1 MSETKRLTSRREKL
15 QELLTTEEGL
25 KSLYRFSA
33 QNPHINLHDGCQI
46 IMERPNASVCFSFEE
61 WNAMDRRIT
70 RGRRG
75 IPYYDSD
82 GHKHFVF
89 DATDTHGGMRYQR
102 LAYPMKRLLAGLD
115 LLNGTS
121 LEKDERADYRKI
133 KSGVASWL
141 KENDYLTEDNLH
153 NSLWIEGVSY
163 SLYTMTGFPKNNGIR
178 LTPMPFMLKP
188 NADLFKEIYITTSLL
203 QQEVETA
210 YLAAQETVQVVD
222 DVEEESL
229 SDEIPEEEISYL
241 EVQEEKPK
249 LPLYYERYLAL
260 EEKYPEAI
268 VIQQMGDFYEVMG
281 KNAQEASNVLEL
293 TLTGRDVGLPERVAM
308 CGFPYHV
315 KEVYIEKL
323 TKHSAVVVQDA
334 KGEERYIAK
343 AEAKI
348 QEPNEDF
355 FAEFEEIEFTDEED
369 LLEQLAEEEKP
380 KAKVKGIKD
389 RKRKSKP
396 VPTLFDLIEPKETE
410 EEKIEQ
416 MIKRQLIQ
424 GSGFALG
431 KFRIVEAYQKNP
443 TQIEFAE
450 QLKAEYGVGSYGGL
464 NGDSQS
470 CNAKGI
476 SMQWVNPN
484 DKSDFAEADLTWS
497 EVAIRIADLIDD
509 KEYLTEEETKIYAD
523 ILRKREERIN
533 ATSVAEKIKVIVH
546 QTIEEGTKSAWNVI
560 YEIAPYRFEES
571 AEFFKEHREEIESAL
586 LQEAEVKTSYPTAFP
601 YADHIKIEFYPEYVK
616 RLKTK
621 PEESVTENTDLNEV
635 GIAEEE
641 LGGAKTRFKNNVE
654 AIRLLNTLYQAD
666 RMPTTAEKKILAKYV
681 GWGGLAQAFDERNE
695 QWQKE
700 FSELKDLL
708 SNEDYALAKA
718 SVLNAHYTSKEV
730 IDGIY
735 KGLSRFGV
743 KGNNRILEPA
753 LGTGNFFGYMPQEML
768 AGSKL
773 YGVELDRLTGK
784 IATKLY
790 PEAKIQIKGFE
801 ATSFPDEHFN
811 LVVTNVPFGGYGVF
825 DSAYNKYNFLVHD
838 YFIAKSIDKL
848 KPNGVMAVI
857 TSKGTMDKLSPVARK
872 YYAERAEL
880 LGAIR
885 LPNTA
890 FKKTA
895 GTEAVADILFFRKRE
910 ERLSDVSDIEWLKT
924 GTTEEGY
931 EINQYFIE
939 HPEMILGTL
948 TKEVGLYGAEDITVN
963 PDGRSLSEALEEAI
977 QTLPANFYQNPE
989 EEIEEETSTIEAD
1002 YTIKPLCYKA
1012 ENGKLYMRLGDE
1024 MVEQE
1029 IPKSPKDAYSRI
1041 KEMIALRDNL
1051 LKLLNLQIEGCD
1063 DETLKEEQRHLNFQY
1078 DSFVRRYGIINS
1090 QTNIRLFKDD
1100 GDSALLFACENLSED
1115 KKTAT
1120 KADIFIKRTIRPY
1133 AVATHTDDAFEALQ
1147 ISMNERGKV
1156 DIAYAEELTGKDYD
1170 TVIAELGQSVFR
1182 NPLEVNPEDKY
1193 SGFELAEKYLSG
1205 NVSRKLVEAK
1215 EAVREYPELG
1225 YAGNVEALEEV
1236 QPVPLTASEISVRVG
1251 ASWVDKKYYLEFLSE
1266 LLNIPYYYARG
1277 LDIYYNPHDSSY
1289 RIDKTTN
1296 YMKSYRTQRMA
1307 MFGTARASVFRLF
1320 EDCLNLRATSIYDT
1334 IQTDDGEKRVLNHEE
1349 TVAAREKQNQLKTL
1363 FQDWIFDEPER
1374 REELEAT
1381 YNSLFNQ
1388 TRIPAYDG
1396 SYLKFPEMNP
1406 AIELKPHQKNAVHR
1420 IITSGNTLLHHVV
1433 GAGKTYTICA
1443 AAMKLRQYGLA
1454 KKPMIAVPNHL
1465 VQQWAKEFRQ
1475 LYPRANLLIAT
1486 KEDLEKENRQR
1497 FVSKVALG
1505 DWDAVIIA
1513 QSSFAKIPI
1522 SPERQIAKIEEEIE
1536 KIEETIQ
1543 AQIEEGNGSRGAIKN
1558 LERIKKSRET
1568 ALKKLMDDTKKDNVL
1583 IFEKLGVDYL
1593 FIDEAHYYKNLFLY
1607 TKMNN
1612 VAGVSTTASQRA
1624 SDLKLKCE
1632 YINELHG
1639 SDKGVV
1645 FATGTPISNSM
1656 TEMYTMQTYLQKL
1669 TLDEVGIPFFDSWAA
1684 NFGETITSLELAP
1697 SGRGYK
1703 AKTRF
1708 AKFTNLPELLT
1719 MYRSFADVQTK
1730 DMVKLDVPEV
1740 DRKVVTLKPSDTVLE
1755 LADEIA
1761 ERAEKIN
1768 GGGVDPRIDNMLKVT
1783 TDGKKLALDPR
1794 LIDHMAASEDTS
1806 KLNACATNIREI
1818 WEDTSEIAGTQIVF
1832 CDLST
1837 PKKAFTDY
1845 EYGKDFDVYNDLKF
1859 RLVEAGIP
1867 EEEIAFIHE
1876 ANSDLQ
1882 KQALF
1887 DKVNAGK
1894 VRVLIGST
1902 EKCGAG
1908 TNIQK
1913 RLIALHHLDTPY
1925 RPSDLQQRE
1934 GRIIRHGN
1942 TNHEVKVFTYV
1953 MERTF
1958 DSYCYQILENK
1969 QRFIAQI
1976 DRGDLT
1982 VREAEDIDETTL
1994 SYAEIKAITAANP
2007 RIKRKMEVDTEVSR
2021 LRILEGQYKK
2031 NLYGLQDKVRK
2042 QLPEQI
2048 NRQEL
2053 YLDRIEKDIERIKER
2068 YNPEVFTISVV
2079 GKIYTD
2085 KKEGSK
2091 AFTDT
2096 LYASKPETIVA
2107 EYGGFHISMNPMV
2120 LLTAERT
2127 ITLKGDGEY
2136 VIDIGS
2142 SASGNIQRL
2151 DNFLTEFASRKDKA
2165 IAKLTQLKADLEEAS
2180 AQLDIP
2186 FSKKEELEELLKEQ
2200 AQLNAELNLSKK
2212 EEVIIADEEEEN
2224 KRGVDIMERSGEI
2237 EPILDETDKVAAMV
2251 VSVNP
2256 DYTISKEAMHSYGY
2270 TWDGMLPIK
2279 DKQIAKQLFENGVQL
2294 FTLTR
2299 SDSEY
2304 EVKESF
2310 ELEEADVI
2318 FGVEKPVWND
2328 WIHTRTGQ
2336 SYLSARLS
2344 VAKSAEQ
2351 GIRKEMS
2358 DMDERFTIAFIE
2370 SNFEEIQALQKCVKE
2385 AEIGQSK
2392 PYLQPILEE
2401 FTERLSGTHLKQYGW
2416 DKSDVRDMLIKYIE
2430 PEELRNFAKQYARIR
2445 NYPPIYYE
2453 SAGYAYDNA
2462 EVEAYKISRIANAD
2476 CRNAIED
2483 SIRKNYDGMRLKTD
2497 FIEELVNSFGEERL
2511 SYICASTIQE
2521 SMHDGRYSKANK
2533 EWAETIQVNA
2543 SKDERRLVWLNIH
2556 PAVLDGFVSS
2566 FRKKLKEKETNQEE
2580 ENKELEQKNYEQVTA
2595 NGYKVR
2601 TILED
2606 VNSRSYV
2613 IFQRENDY
2621 GIGLGYDLKTGQ
2633 WAQGVYDFTT
2643 IEKAEKYLKEYIA
2656 KVEPYQKR
2664 EWLKVNV
2671 SKNALIK
2678 TYDKHSFMRMPDTA
2692 TEYKDYTYNIFNS
2705 RIKETTQLVDLQ
2717 SDGRE
2722 LCYQL
2727 LVEANEEIV
2736 LKNKKGEEKILTGTE
2751 FASLVS
2757 GSSNADYKVKPEEE
2771 AKRYIVM
2778 SVPKEAMLGMYENAS
2793 LFLLPQVTETPSAT
2807 FYLPNSF
2814 IKEDIESE
2822 EGRIEIRLPEDF
2834 SVNAKDRDTEKE
2846 FTITAYQLYKRMDNT
2861 KTEDYARTTN
2871 VSSEETNGW
2880 SHTRLPEDAFI
2891 TNYENRSM
2899 FKMPNGKYGG
2909 MCYYIPNKLFE
2920 EARGGGYKLSLPE
2933 EFEIKLKDG
2942 ENDRTISLSV
2952 EEFLNEVNGKT
2963 AKDYEADLSKPS
2975 TFKKKFAKY
2984 ADKLANNIPEE
2995 MKEKPNWVI
3004 VRTKYNEDKD
3014 RLEKFMISPIT
3025 GKFAESDQPDTWT
3038 DFYTASEYAYEHG
3051 GTTLAFVLDGTDGL
3065 ACVDLD
3071 HCFEENGDMTPL
3083 AKEVFDK
3090 MEGSYT
3096 ERSVSGQGLHI
3107 FGRTKGMDLRT
3118 FSSTED
3124 IEFYQHTHFI
3134 ALTGDDFGS
3143 KEIKSFDTP
3152 EMKAFLESKLNKRVE
3167 WAGQS
3172 KGVAGLT
3179 SMTDREVVEKA
3190 CASKY
3195 GDTFKALYDGE
3206 DIQNNHSNSD
3216 MCLMNRLAFWCNGDR
3231 EQMLRIFATSGL
3243 YRSNKSASYYEH
3255 TATKAVRDTTSRFQ
3269 REAPKQVNPTP
3280 STKSTFAKE

>member
-1 MSETKRLTSRREKL
+1 M
-15 QELLTTEEGL
+15 
-25 KSLYRFSA
+25 
-33 QNPHINLHDGCQI
+33 
-46 IMERPNASVCFSFEE
+46 
-61 WNAMDRRIT
+61 
-70 RGRRG
+70 
-75 IPYYDSD
+75 
-82 GHKHFVF
+82 
-89 DATDTHGGMRYQR
+89 
-102 LAYPMKRLLAGLD
+102 
-115 LLNGTS
+115 
-121 LEKDERADYRKI
+121 
-133 KSGVASWL
+133 GV
-141 KENDYLTEDNLH
+141 D
-153 NSLWIEGVSY
+153 
-163 SLYTMTGFPKNNGIR
+163 
-178 LTPMPFMLKP
+178 
-188 NADLFKEIYITTSLL
+188 
-203 QQEVETA
+203 Q
-210 YLAAQETVQVVD
+210 
-222 DVEEESL
+222 
-229 SDEIPEEEISYL
+229 
-241 EVQEEKPK
+241 
-249 LPLYYERYLAL
+249 
-260 EEKYPEAI
+260 
-268 VIQQMGDFYEVMG
+268 
-281 KNAQEASNVLEL
+281 
-293 TLTGRDVGLPERVAM
+293 
-308 CGFPYHV
+308 
-315 KEVYIEKL
+315 
-323 TKHSAVVVQDA
+323 
-334 KGEERYIAK
+334 
-343 AEAKI
+343 
-348 QEPNEDF
+348 
-355 FAEFEEIEFTDEED
+355 
-369 LLEQLAEEEKP
+369 
-380 KAKVKGIKD
+380 
-389 RKRKSKP
+389 
-396 VPTLFDLIEPKETE
+396 
-410 EEKIEQ
+410 
-416 MIKRQLIQ
+416 
-424 GSGFALG
+424 
-431 KFRIVEAYQKNP
+431 
-443 TQIEFAE
+443 
-450 QLKAEYGVGSYGGL
+450 
-464 NGDSQS
+464 
-470 CNAKGI
+470 
-476 SMQWVNPN
+476 
-484 DKSDFAEADLTWS
+484 
-497 EVAIRIADLIDD
+497 
-509 KEYLTEEETKIYAD
+509 
-523 ILRKREERIN
+523 
-533 ATSVAEKIKVIVH
+533 
-546 QTIEEGTKSAWNVI
+546 
-560 YEIAPYRFEES
+560 
-571 AEFFKEHREEIESAL
+571 
-586 LQEAEVKTSYPTAFP
+586 
-601 YADHIKIEFYPEYVK
+601 
-616 RLKTK
+616 
-621 PEESVTENTDLNEV
+621 
-635 GIAEEE
+635 EE
-641 LGGAKTRFKNNVE
+641 LGGAKTRFKSNVE
-654 AIRLLNTLYQAD
+654 AIRLLNTLYQTNRTPA
-666 RMPTTAEKKILAKYV
+666 PAEKKILAKYV

-700 FSELKDLL
+700 YAELKELL
-708 SNEDYALAKA
+708 SSEDYALAKA

-753 LGTGNFFGYMPQEML
+753 MGTGNFFGYMPKEIL
-768 AGSKL
+768 DGAKL
-773 YGVELDRLTGK
+773 YGVELDSLTGK

-801 ATSFPDEHFN
+801 ATTFPDENFD
-811 LVVTNVPFGGYGVF
+811 LVITNVPFGGYGVF
-825 DSAYNKYNFLVHD
+825 DSAYNKYNFLIHD

-848 KPNGVMAVI
+848 KPSGVMAVI

-910 ERLSDVSDIEWLKT
+910 ERLFDVSEIEWLKT

-939 HPEMILGTL
+939 HPEMVLGTL

-963 PDGRSLSEALEEAI
+963 PDGRSLSEALNEAI

-989 EEIEEETSTIEAD
+989 NEFEEETSTIEAD

-1012 ENGKLYMRLGDE
+1012 ENGKLYMRFGDE

-1041 KEMIALRDNL
+1041 KEMIALRDSL
-1051 LKLLNLQIEGCD
+1051 LKLLNLQLEGCD
-1063 DETLKEEQRHLNFQY
+1063 DETLKTEQRHLNFQY

-1120 KADIFIKRTIRPY
+1120 KADIFFKRTIRPY
-1133 AVATHTDDAFEALQ
+1133 AVATHTDDSFEALQ
-1147 ISMNERGKV
+1147 ISMSERGKV
-1156 DIAYAEELTGKDYD
+1156 DISYVEELTGKAYD

-1205 NVSRKLVEAK
+1205 NVCRKLIDAQ
-1215 EAVREYPELG
+1215 EAVKAYPEMG
-1225 YAGNVEALEEV
+1225 YEQNVKALKEV
-1236 QPVPLTASEISVRVG
+1236 QPTPLTASEISVRVG
-1251 ASWVDKKYYLEFLSE
+1251 ASWVDKKYYIEFLKE
-1266 LLNIPYYYARG
+1266 LLNIPYFYARG
-1277 LDIYYNPHDSSY
+1277 LDIYYNPHDSSF
-1289 RIDKTTN
+1289 RIDKTTS
-1296 YMKSYRTQRMA
+1296 YMKSYRSQRMA

-1334 IQTDDGEKRVLNHEE
+1334 IQTDEGEKRVLNHEE

-1363 FQDWIFDEPER
+1363 FQDWIFNEPER

-1433 GAGKTYTICA
+1433 GAGKTYTICS

-1475 LYPRANLLIAT
+1475 LYPRANLLIAS

-1522 SPERQIAKIEEEIE
+1522 SPERQMIKIKEEIE

-1543 AQIEEGNGSRGAIKN
+1543 AQIDEGNGSKGAIKN

-1656 TEMYTMQTYLQKL
+1656 TEMYTMQSYLQRQ
-1669 TLDEVGIPFFDSWAA
+1669 TLDEVGIPFFDCWAA

-1740 DRKVVTLKPSDTVLE
+1740 DRKVVTLKPSDIVLE
-1755 LADEIA
+1755 IADTIA

-1768 GGGVDPRIDNMLKVT
+1768 SGGVDPRMDNMLKVT

-1794 LIDHMAASEDTS
+1794 LIDRMEVSEETS
-1806 KLNACATNIREI
+1806 KLNSCATNIKEI
-1818 WEDTSEIAGTQIVF
+1818 WQDSADIKGTQIVF

-1837 PKKAFTDY
+1837 PKKAFADY

-1942 TNHEVKVFTYV
+1942 TNREVKVFTYV

-2021 LRILEGQYKK
+2021 LRILEGQFKK

-2048 NRQEL
+2048 KKQEL

-2068 YNPEVFTISVV
+2068 YNPEVFAISVA
-2079 GKIYTD
+2079 GNIYSD

-2091 AFTDT
+2091 ALTDT
-2096 LYASKPETIVA
+2096 IYASKPDVVVA
-2107 EYGGFHISMNPMV
+2107 EYGGFQISMNPMV
-2120 LLTAERT
+2120 LLTAERS

-2151 DNFLTEFASRKDKA
+2151 DNFLTEFAGRKEKA
-2165 IAKLTQLKADLEEAS
+2165 MAKLTQLKSDLEEAS

-2224 KRGVDIMERSGEI
+2224 KRGVYIMERSSEI

-2251 VSVNP
+2251 VSVAP
-2256 DYTISKEAMHSYGY
+2256 DYTVTKEEMHRYGY

-2294 FTLTR
+2294 FTLTK

-2304 EVKESF
+2304 EIKERE
-2310 ELEEADVI
+2310 ELEAADVI
-2318 FGVEKPVWND
+2318 YGVEKPVWND
-2328 WIHTRTGQ
+2328 WIQTRAGQ
-2336 SYLSARLS
+2336 NYLSTRLS
-2344 VAKSAEQ
+2344 VARSAEQ
-2351 GIRKEMS
+2351 GVSKEMTE
-2358 DMDERFTIAFIE
+2358 MDERFTLAFIE
-2370 SNFEEIQALQKCVKE
+2370 SNFEEIVALQKSIKE
-2385 AEIGQSK
+2385 SDIDQSK
-2392 PYLQPILEE
+2392 PYVQPLIEE
-2401 FTERLSGTHLKQYGW
+2401 FTERISGTYLEHYGW
-2416 DKSDVRDMLIKYIE
+2416 GKSDVKDMLIKNIE
-2430 PEELRNFAKQYARIR
+2430 PKELRAYAMQFARVR
-2445 NYPPIYYE
+2445 SFPPIYYE
-2453 SAGYAYDNA
+2453 SAGYAYDHE
-2462 EVEAYKISRIANAD
+2462 EVEAYKTSRTVNGECKTAM
-2476 CRNAIED
+2476 ED
-2483 SIRKNYDGMRLKTD
+2483 AIRKNYDGMRLKTD
-2497 FIEELVNSFGEERL
+2497 FIEELVNSFGGKRI

-2521 SMHDGRYSKANK
+2521 SMHDGRYARDNK

-2543 SKDERRLVWLNIH
+2543 SEEERRAVWLNIH
-2556 PAVLDGFVSS
+2556 PAVLDGFISS
-2566 FRKKLKEKETNQEE
+2566 FRKKLKEREAEQVAEKKQVLYAAKLEEGAQGENGCLAVYLDEKSGQIKTLFGAALKTETEIDALVDKVNNDRNYPRDYTLIKKNYEELLRISQTNQKE

-2601 TILED
+2601 TISED
-2606 VNSRSYV
+2606 VNGRSYV
-2613 IFQRENDY
+2613 IFQREKDY

-2633 WAQGVYDFTT
+2633 WAQGVYDFSE
-2643 IEKAEKYLKEYIA
+2643 IEKADKYLKEYIA
-2656 KVEPYQKR
+2656 KIEPYQKR

-2678 TYDKHSFMRMPDTA
+2678 TYAKHSFMRMPETA

-2727 LVEANEEIV
+2727 LVDANEEIV
-2736 LKNKKGEEKILTGTE
+2736 LKNRNGAEKILTGTE

-2757 GSSNADYKVKPEEE
+2757 GSSNADYKGKPEEE
-2771 AKRYIVM
+2771 AKDWVVI

-2793 LFLLPQVTETPSAT
+2793 LFLLPQFTETPSAT
-2807 FYLPNSF
+2807 FYLPNTF
-2814 IKEDIESE
+2814 IEEDIESD

-2834 SVNAKDRDTEKE
+2834 TISAKVKETQEE
-2846 FTITAYQLYKRMDNT
+2846 FTLTAYQLYKRMDNT
-2861 KTEDYARTTN
+2861 KSEDYLRTAKESNT
-2871 VSSEETNGW
+2871 EANGW
-2880 SHTRLPEDAFI
+2880 SYTKLPKEAFI
-2891 TNYENRSM
+2891 TDYENRSM
-2899 FKMPNGKYGG
+2899 FKMPNGEYGG

-2920 EARGGGYKLSLPE
+2920 EVNGGGYKLSLPE

-2942 ENDRTISLSV
+2942 ENDRLISLSV
-2952 EEFLNEVNGKT
+2952 EEFLNEVKGKT

-3004 VRTKYNEDKD
+3004 VRTKYNEEKN
-3014 RLEKFMISPIT
+3014 RLEKFMISPVT
-3025 GKFAESDQPDTWT
+3025 GKYAESDQPETWT

-3051 GTTLAFVLDGTDGL
+3051 GVTLAFVLDGTDGL
-3065 ACVDLD
+3065 ACIDLD
-3071 HCFEENGDMTPL
+3071 HCFEANGDMTPL

-3118 FSSTED
+3118 FSSTEN

-3152 EMKAFLESKLNKRVE
+3152 EMTSLLESKLNKRVE

-3195 GDTFKALYDGE
+3195 GDTFKALYNGE

-3243 YRSNKSASYYEH
+3243 YRPNKSASYYEH

-3269 REAPKQVNPTP
+3269 REAPKEIKPAPTN
-3280 STKSTFAKE
+3280 KSTFAKE